1 MSTNIL
7 VLEDEDTIRKFVKVN
22 LERNKFNVI
31 EARTGEEALE
41 KVENFKDIDISILDV
56 MLPGIDGFQVCNKLR
71 NDYPNMGIIML
82 TARTQDMDK
91 VIGLDLGAD
100 DYVTKPFSPV
110 ELVARVNSLL
120 RRIKIN
126 GEKKEDSI
134 IVQGIFKMDLES
146 KKFYKDDVEIQL
158 TPTEFSIMKSFMENP
173 DKALKRD
180 QLLNEV
186 WGIDYIGDLK
196 VVDVNIRRLRK
207 KIEENSS
214 DPKYI
219 ETIWGYG
226 YRWKRED

>member
-1 MSTNIL
+1 MGTNIL